1 MSNLHF
7 LRIEPA
13 IQRAIGQAI
22 GIGEVE
28 IVRAGEFWAKCT
40 FDVHTYTV
48 SRHQFHLQ
56 QTATPWLITQVNSRS

>member
-56 QTATPWLITQVNSRS
+56 